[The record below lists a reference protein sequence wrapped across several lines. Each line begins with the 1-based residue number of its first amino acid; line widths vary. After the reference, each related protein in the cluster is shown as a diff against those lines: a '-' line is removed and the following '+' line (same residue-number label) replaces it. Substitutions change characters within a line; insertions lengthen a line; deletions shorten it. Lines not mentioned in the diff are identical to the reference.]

1 MTKEYIS
8 LLYFWLGL
16 DSQIP
21 NYVKP
26 NSFITQIV
34 TTSMV
39 PFYYHSDSSYLSS
52 PALSYKLTAIVL
64 NGRQKLFHNIHS
76 TPNIPC
82 IKRTPIPHTKYWLK
96 MLDDMRKLRKII
108 YNIH

>member
-21 NYVKP
+21 NYMKP

-34 TTSMV
+34 TSSIV
-39 PFYYHSDSSYLSS
+39 PFYYHSDPLYSSS
-52 PALSYKLTAIVL
+52 PVLSYKLTSIVL
-64 NGRQKLFHNIHS
+64 EGETISFHDID
-76 TPNIPC
+76 TAPNIPC
-82 IKRTPIPHTKYWLK
+82 IKRTPIQCTKYWLK
-96 MLDDMRKLRKII
+96 MLDEIKSLENKESIT
-108 YNIH
+108 